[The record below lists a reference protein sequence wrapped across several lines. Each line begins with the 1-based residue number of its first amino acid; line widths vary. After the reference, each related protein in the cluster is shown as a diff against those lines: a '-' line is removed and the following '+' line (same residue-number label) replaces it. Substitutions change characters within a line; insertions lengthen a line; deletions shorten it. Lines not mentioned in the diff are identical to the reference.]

1 MPEFIE
7 TTACKGRKPESMTA
21 RRYFSRPNLIAK
33 LLRERHVARFIVAP
47 DGFGK
52 SSLACE
58 YADTVF
64 SFNHV
69 FWING
74 KSPCFLRDLD
84 REDLPTRLGDL
95 DPSPFLAVFE
105 DVPPLDAERSE
116 RLSRA
121 IDELL
126 EAGNE
131 VLVTCTPTGD
141 AYAKSHRDRT
151 KLDAASLLLSEE
163 ECALDRTRF
172 APGKPQVAPPR
183 AERIACL
190 QWGSDDG
197 KKLLDGI
204 AQEELPGD
212 VALALVVMLT
222 LREGYLSDLEA
233 FLPHILESDS
243 IDLLESGY
251 PLLGIDRRSEQYRA
265 ANFPLRAIARA
276 FGESFDALA
285 SRSLFSNR
293 DVLAERLADALVAR
307 SQSERACELMKAIA
321 SKSACATWLLNQH
334 SSLLRAA
341 CLKPAHDLFTFI
353 GRTRHAKRAA
363 LNVSEAWRLAALG
376 DNEAACA
383 LARPVA
389 FSDTAAAGERTG
401 ALIVILI
408 CGDEKA
414 RTQAEG
420 VLRGLLQAWEL
431 DRSKLQG
438 TLKAHFKPPQSAHD
452 THHGPRSVSQDP
464 SDTLTDMDAL
474 ANLTLAPIVLAL
486 RSGIF
491 HGVEAWS
498 RERKRVANAMPS
510 ASSARESA
518 HIAKA
523 GSAETAALVAGA
535 MLILNTAINERE
547 DRNPSAAVAH
557 GNAAANATSAGKDA
571 MDRSA
576 EAEGGHAGGGTS
588 TNAASQP
595 QNRADESP
603 LENPAL
609 FVLEQLESANG
620 TTTDETI
627 DLFLAMA
634 TIALEKV
641 VKQGLAPCSL
651 LPQSQDILSAHRIEL
666 NVLDQRIAYRKE
678 TDEQGRRR
686 DNYYAT
692 HPNAFR
698 DERRVHRRPSTE
710 KEIAPMLRVNLFG
723 GFEVWIGSDPVD
735 PHLFRRQKTRTLL
748 ALLVLNRGK
757 EFARDRLAQA
767 LWPESK
773 LESARKNLYS
783 IWSQLRR
790 ALITPAGTCPYLI
803 RSQSGCRIDARLLDS
818 DVMQFESFCRAL
830 LFGNVRIEEWEPL
843 FAQLNAGFSDDLLP
857 GESACDLI
865 AGMRDEYRTRLTD
878 ALISASSR
886 LVEAGE
892 TRGGLWFAREALKRD
907 HTREDVYAAL
917 MEAQIAAGQ
926 RTAALETYFSC
937 RQYLTS
943 ELGIDPSVR
952 TVQLYRSVIEAEES
966 MDW

>member
-21 RRYFSRPNLIAK
+21 QRYFSRPTLIAK

-84 REDLPTRLGDL
+84 REDLPTRLGNL

-105 DVPPLDAERSE
+105 DVPPLDAERAE

-151 KLDAASLLLSEE
+151 KLDAASLLLSEA

-172 APGKPQVAPPR
+172 APEKPRVAPPR

-197 KKLLDGI
+197 EKLLAGI

-222 LREGYLSDLEA
+222 LQEGYWSDLEA

-251 PLLGIDRRSEQYRA
+251 PLLGIDRRSEQYHA
-265 ANFPLRAIARA
+265 ANLPLCAIARA

-285 SRSLFSNR
+285 SRSLFGHR
-293 DVLAERLADALVAR
+293 DVLAERLADVLVAR

-353 GRTRHAKRAA
+353 GRTRHARRAA

-389 FSDTAAAGERTG
+389 FSDTTATGERAG
-401 ALIVILI
+401 ALITILI

-414 RTQAEG
+414 RAQAEG

-438 TLKAHFKPPQSAHD
+438 APKAYSKPPQGPHD
-452 THHGPRSVSQDP
+452 EHHGSRSVSQD
-464 SDTLTDMDAL
+464 SFDTPTDMDDL

-486 RSGIF
+486 RSGVS
-491 HGVEAWS
+491 HGVGAWS

-510 ASSARESA
+510 ALSAKGSV

-523 GSAETAALVAGA
+523 GSAEAAALVTGA
-535 MLILNTAINERE
+535 LLTLNAAINERE
-547 DRNPSAAVAH
+547 NREPSTAVAH
-557 GNAAANATSAGKDA
+557 GNANANATSAGKDA
-571 MDRSA
+571 KDRST
-576 EAEGGHAGGGTS
+576 EVEGRRTG

-603 LENPAL
+603 LEDLAL

-620 TTTDETI
+620 AAADEAI
-627 DLFLAMA
+627 DLFLAA
-634 TIALEKV
+634 AAIALEKAV
-641 VKQGLAPCSL
+641 EQGLVPCSL
-651 LPQSQDILSAHRIEL
+651 LPQSQDILSAHRMEL
-666 NVLDQRIAYRKE
+666 SVLDQRIAYRKE
-678 TDEQGRRR
+678 TGEQDRRK

-698 DERRVHRRPSTE
+698 DERRVRRQPSSE

-830 LFGNVRIEEWEPL
+830 LFGNVHIEEWEPL
-843 FAQLNAGFSDDLLP
+843 FAQLNTGFSDDLLP

-865 AGMRDEYRTRLTD
+865 AGMRDEYRTRLID

-937 RQYLTS
+937 RQYLAS